1 MRPAAAPAAA
11 GVTPLGAA
19 TDTLLH
25 VSVCHALPDQVWLR
39 ELTLPAGSSV
49 ADAVAASGFAR
60 EFQGVHAGTFGVG
73 IYGKLVSPERVLE
86 AGDRVEVYRPLVF
99 DPMESRRRRAGHRRA
114 KQGKA
119 RV

>member
-1 MRPAAAPAAA
+1 MSLAADA
-11 GVTPLGAA
+11 
-19 TDTLLH
+19 LLH
-25 VSVCHALPDQVWLR
+25 VSVCHALPERVWLC
-39 ELTLPAGSSV
+39 ELALPVGSTV

-60 EFQGVHAGTFGVG
+60 EFQGVHAGSFGVG
-73 IYGKLVSPERVLE
+73 IYGKRVAPERVLE
-86 AGDRVEVYRPLVF
+86 EGDRVEVYRPLVF